1 VANTAAGLVGGT
13 GVMPGGNICLKLLI
27 ITTLIIN
34 NINYICFVL
43 LAS

>member
-27 ITTLIIN
+27 MTTLTIY
-34 NINYICFVL
+34 NINYIYFVFL
-43 LAS
+43 VS